1 VNSQP
6 DRQPV
11 LVLAS
16 SSPRRRQLLEL
27 IGVPFIARAAQIDEQ
42 RRANESPVEYALRT
56 ALEKVQEVARRGL
69 GLPVLGADTVVEI
82 GGRVLGK
89 PSDRDEAIEMLRSLS
104 DKVHQVHTAIALSVG
119 DRSQGLV
126 DTARVRFARLDA
138 DVIQWYVDTGEPMD
152 KAGAYAVQG
161 AGGMLVSS
169 VEGSPHTVVGL
180 PIHRLPELFA
190 RLNVDFWKLL
200 GATG

>member
-1 VNSQP
+1 MP
-6 DRQPV
+6 ERQPV

-27 IGVPFIARAAQIDEQ
+27 IGVPFMARPAEIDEQ
-42 RRANESPVEYALRT
+42 RRANEAPVEYALRT
-56 ALEKVQEVARRGL
+56 ALEKAQTVARRGL
-69 GLPVLGADTVVEI
+69 GLPVLGADTVVELE
-82 GGRVLGK
+82 GQVLGK
-89 PSDRDEAIEMLRSLS
+89 PADRDEAIEMLRRLS
-104 DKVHQVHTAIALSVG
+104 DRVHEVHTALAVSVG
-119 DRSQGLV
+119 DRSQGLI
-126 DTARVRFARLDA
+126 DTARVRFAPLSS

-161 AGGMLVSS
+161 AGGMLVTS

-190 RLNVDFWKLL
+190 RLDVDFWRLL
-200 GATG
+200 GATN